1 MLGINVEKKKKATS
15 DVKVLEE
22 SLTESQRESSIV
34 VLELESS
41 GLNPNSSFYY
51 SMITDKFSSLSELQF
66 PSL

>member
-1 MLGINVEKKKKATS
+1 MLGINIEKKKKATS

>member
-1 MLGINVEKKKKATS
+1 MLGINIEKKKKATS

-51 SMITDKFSSLSELQF
+51 SMITDKFSSLSKLQF

>member
-1 MLGINVEKKKKATS
+1 MLGINIEKKKKATS

-51 SMITDKFSSLSELQF
+51 SIITDKFSSLSELQF

>member
-1 MLGINVEKKKKATS
+1 MLGINIEKKKKATS

-41 GLNPNSSFYY
+41 GLNPNSSFYC

>member
-1 MLGINVEKKKKATS
+1 MLGINIEKKKKATS

-22 SLTESQRESSIV
+22 SLTESLRESSIV